1 MKKIVIVYAGDTS
14 YVSRADAGPSALCA
28 LAMCVFIL
36 FNCFNCNAYAVECCE
51 R

>member
-14 YVSRADAGPSALCA
+14 CVTRADAGPMALCA
-28 LAMCVFIL
+28 LAMCVSTL
-36 FNCFNCNAYAVECCE
+36 FYSLNCNAYVVECCE